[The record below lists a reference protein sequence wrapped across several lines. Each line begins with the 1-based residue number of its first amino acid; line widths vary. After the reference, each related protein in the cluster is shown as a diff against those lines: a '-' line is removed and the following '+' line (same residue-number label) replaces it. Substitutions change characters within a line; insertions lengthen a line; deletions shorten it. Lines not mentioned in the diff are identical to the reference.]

1 MIFRQHWTYLE
12 LLYSVGHI
20 LVNWD
25 RLLTSVSRFMCIRS
39 SGDLP
44 VAINSRVLNKGLGK
58 VVTGIR
64 AFGVPAQQTTAA
76 RGETPSFYSREG

>member
-20 LVNWD
+20 PVNWD
-25 RLLTSVSRFMCIRS
+25 RLLTSVSRFMCVRS
-39 SGDLP
+39 SGDLT
-44 VAINSRVLNKGLGK
+44 VAINSRVLSKGLGR
-58 VVTGIR
+58 VTGIR